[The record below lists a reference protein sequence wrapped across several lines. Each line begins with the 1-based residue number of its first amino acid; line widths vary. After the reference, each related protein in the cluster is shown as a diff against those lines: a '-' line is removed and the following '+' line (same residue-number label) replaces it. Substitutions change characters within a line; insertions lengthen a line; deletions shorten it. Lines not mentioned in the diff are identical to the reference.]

1 MKSTSRIQ
9 VNPISRDLLLIAVG
23 TFLAAVTLVTIA
35 VIALHQL

>member
-1 MKSTSRIQ
+1 MKSAGRIH

-23 TFLAAVTLVTIA
+23 TFVAAVTLVTLA